1 MKLNLDFYQGQGKEI
16 SEQEKN
22 IIQKYIE
29 KYKETDY
36 ENKFS
41 NKVSEYEI
49 YYLSTTSQNI
59 LNWYPFDSKETVLE
73 IGGDLG
79 QLTGVFTNKCAN
91 VITIEPNL
99 EKAKAIAKRY
109 EDKDN
114 LDIIVGN
121 IKNIKIDKEF
131 DYIILIGIINRIEEI
146 FGENIKLVEVIKKL
160 EKYLDDNGKFII
172 AVDNKFGLRYLSGN
186 PENILNKKFK
196 SMVGYSNE
204 PKKVETFTKKMLE
217 NIVNELGYN
226 ANFYYPLPDYK
237 MPNVIFSDK
246 QLPKYNSID
255 KYNPYFTENSTIIM
269 NEIDVFREIL
279 KSNEEMFTFFANSF
293 LIEISR
299 KENPTEYKYI
309 SFNNMRKEDY
319 RLITKIAEK
328 YVEKQ
333 PVDNKAKQH
342 YETIKENIK
351 YMKENNI
358 KTVDYEREGKVQSKY
373 IKQELLLNNIIT
385 QMLENGE
392 NELLDKII
400 NKYIEVLN
408 YNIYNEEDYEN
419 TVFAKY
425 NIEIDNKEIIK
436 DLHFQKRGL
445 WDMTFKNCFYI
456 DNEFYFFDQEW
467 AEENLPTEYILY
479 RSIIYTISLRRF
491 INIEDWL
498 KKYNLKKYE
507 ELFKKLDDKLQEK
520 IRDNFIWG
528 FYSKN
533 KDFDIDGTKQE
544 LINMEIRSDAQK
556 AAIENLQKEKE
567 SIQKEKEKIQKEYEA
582 YRTIQE
588 KKFTNR
594 VKRKVKGIIRRK

>member
-1 MKLNLDFYQGQGKEI
+1 
-16 SEQEKN
+16 
-22 IIQKYIE
+22 
-29 KYKETDY
+29 
-36 ENKFS
+36 
-41 NKVSEYEI
+41 
-49 YYLSTTSQNI
+49 
-59 LNWYPFDSKETVLE
+59 
-73 IGGDLG
+73 
-79 QLTGVFTNKCAN
+79 
-91 VITIEPNL
+91 
-99 EKAKAIAKRY
+99 
-109 EDKDN
+109 
-114 LDIIVGN
+114 
-121 IKNIKIDKEF
+121 
-131 DYIILIGIINRIEEI
+131 
-146 FGENIKLVEVIKKL
+146 
-160 EKYLDDNGKFII
+160 
-172 AVDNKFGLRYLSGN
+172 
-186 PENILNKKFK
+186 
-196 SMVGYSNE
+196 
-204 PKKVETFTKKMLE
+204 
-217 NIVNELGYN
+217 
-226 ANFYYPLPDYK
+226 
-237 MPNVIFSDK
+237 
-246 QLPKYNSID
+246 
-255 KYNPYFTENSTIIM
+255 
-269 NEIDVFREIL
+269 
-279 KSNEEMFTFFANSF
+279 
-293 LIEISR
+293 
-299 KENPTEYKYI
+299 
-309 SFNNMRKEDY
+309 
-319 RLITKIAEK
+319 
-328 YVEKQ
+328 
-333 PVDNKAKQH
+333 
-342 YETIKENIK
+342 
-351 YMKENNI
+351 MKENNI